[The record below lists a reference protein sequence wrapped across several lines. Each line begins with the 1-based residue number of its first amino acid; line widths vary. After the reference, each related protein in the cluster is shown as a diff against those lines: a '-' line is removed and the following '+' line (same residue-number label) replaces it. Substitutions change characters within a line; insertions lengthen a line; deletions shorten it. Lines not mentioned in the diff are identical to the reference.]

1 MESGTDYTLDISE
14 KRMSDIFESFLGA
27 AYLID
32 PTIPIGLL
40 NEVGSCFPE
49 FDEGES
55 LLLHG
60 ELISSFLP

>member
-1 MESGTDYTLDISE
+1 MKPRTDCTLDISE
-14 KRMSDIFESFLGA
+14 NRMSDIFESFLGA
-27 AYLID
+27 TYLID
-32 PTIPIGLL
+32 PTISIGLL